1 MASAPS
7 HKSSMSNLEPPP
19 DVRDKS
25 ERKRSYRVP
34 PPPAPI
40 DIPEPVDVRRPQ
52 RRPPSPLRNSYTPD
66 DASEDGSDDE
76 NEQWG
81 RDPSSPSPSIT
92 KIASEFAH
100 RVGALVGSAG
110 SRNSQ
115 HLPTQAELEA
125 EAERER
131 ERSRREA
138 EMIMRREAE
147 ERKMVEDGVFA
158 MMDGSSQK
166 QPLQPPPP
174 RSQTMSSN
182 RSSPSSSPK
191 EKENWFMAVK
201 NKLTPTKEP
210 LTPAQQIIQEAKAK
224 EKEKEKKKGKEKEKD
239 PKEWPSTPSRKF
251 SDPAFLNLAATTSPE
266 PVTPPRPVA
275 QNGTMTPSPGRSID
289 STRDGPPL
297 YAQFNNQRIL
307 VVPETLLTIA
317 RRFEKLERWT
327 VSHVRALEERMGD
340 VERWL
345 VEKEKEK
352 EEETAAAQ
360 DDDEE
365 AAARSENNE
374 KSGFH
379 SDEDEDSGKEDELFE
394 IREELVELQGRVG
407 ELGREMAKL
416 MTAPL
421 NLASGPA
428 RNAAVGHSKYV
439 SQAASTPNSPPAPT
453 PALAPAVASAP
464 ILSQPLA
471 IAPTP
476 APTATAVPPTPTSIG
491 PRSLPALPVN
501 ARGQP
506 TATPVRPKEPTSP
519 PTAQRSSSVLSS
531 GSGRTRL
538 PYPTG
543 DYTSPP
549 GSIPTKQDVLSPTN
563 SPPSSLTEATRKRPL
578 SIAGLPSDSSSIFQA
593 SQSSTPST
601 SGLPSRQ
608 EPSSVRALSPNPKPS
623 TGTSPISSGQRQPS
637 ISPTP
642 RKRYTVALG
651 QPISSANTADRD
663 EYDWRERATFSAS
676 PVAKADVFGDDED
689 EHRNSYSDASEDDY
703 SEARAIQHSRDG
715 TIGKSESHLANPPTI
730 PNDTLR
736 RGNSTTT
743 PPRESPGSRVRAQ
756 SSYGPPKGFHMSML
770 SATSSANASPSPIAP
785 LRPRVRSKSIDPI
798 GLGISV
804 PNGNG
809 RFVDPLVLRKEL
821 EPKTPRT
828 PKFERGRKVPVGEL
842 VAFFDQERQ

>member
-19 DVRDKS
+19 DARDKA

-66 DASEDGSDDE
+66 DASEDGSEDE

-158 MMDGSSQK
+158 MMDSSSQK

-174 RSQTMSSN
+174 RSQTMGSN
-182 RSSPSSSPK
+182 QSSPSSSPK

-210 LTPAQQIIQEAKAK
+210 LTPAQQIIQETKA
-224 EKEKEKKKGKEKEKD
+224 KEKEKKKGKEKD
-239 PKEWPSTPSRKF
+239 PKEWPSTPSRKY
-251 SDPAFLNLAATTSPE
+251 SDPAFLKLAGATSSE

-275 QNGTMTPSPGRSID
+275 PNGAMTPSPGRSID

-297 YAQFNNQRIL
+297 YAQFNNQGIL
-307 VVPETLLTIA
+307 DVPETLLTIA

-340 VERWL
+340 VEHWL

-352 EEETAAAQ
+352 EEETAAQAAQ
-360 DDDEE
+360 DEE
-365 AAARSENNE
+365 AAARSEANE

-453 PALAPAVASAP
+453 PALAPVAASAP
-464 ILSQPLA
+464 TLSQAPA
-471 IAPTP
+471 TAPTSAP
-476 APTATAVPPTPTSIG
+476 AAVAVPPTPTSIG
-491 PRSLPALPVN
+491 PRSLPTIPVN
-501 ARGQP
+501 TPRQP
-506 TATPVRPKEPTSP
+506 TTTPVRPKEPTSP
-519 PTAQRSSSVLSS
+519 PTTQRSSSVLSS

-563 SPPSSLTEATRKRPL
+563 SPPSSLTETTRKRPL
-578 SIAGLPSDSSSIFQA
+578 SIAGLPSGSTSIFQA
-593 SQSSTPST
+593 SQLSSPSTP
-601 SGLPSRQ
+601 GLPSRQ
-608 EPSSVRALSPNPKPS
+608 EPSSIRALSPNPKPS
-623 TGTSPISSGQRQPS
+623 TRTSPISIGQRQPS

-651 QPISSANTADRD
+651 QPISSANAADLD
-663 EYDWRERATFSAS
+663 ECDWRERATFSTS
-676 PVAKADVFGDDED
+676 PVAKADVFSDDED
-689 EHRNSYSDASEDDY
+689 EHRNSFSDASEDDY
-703 SEARAIQHSRDG
+703 SEARAIGHSRDD
-715 TIGKSESHLANPPTI
+715 TIGKSESRLANPPTM

-736 RGNSTTT
+736 RGNSITT

>member
-52 RRPPSPLRNSYTPD
+52 RRPPSPLRNSYTPE

-76 NEQWG
+76 DEQWG

-110 SRNSQ
+110 SRSSQ

-166 QPLQPPPP
+166 RPLQPPPP
-174 RSQTMSSN
+174 RSQTMGSN

-224 EKEKEKKKGKEKEKD
+224 EKEKKKGKEKEKD
-239 PKEWPSTPSRKF
+239 PKEWPSTPSRKY
-251 SDPAFLNLAATTSPE
+251 SDPAFLHLAATTSPE
-266 PVTPPRPVA
+266 AVTPPRPVA
-275 QNGTMTPSPGRSID
+275 QNGVMTPSPGRSVD

-297 YAQFNNQRIL
+297 YAQFNNQGIL
-307 VVPETLLTIA
+307 DVPETLLTIA

-352 EEETAAAQ
+352 EEETAQ
-360 DDDEE
+360 DEE
-365 AAARSENNE
+365 AAACNENSE
-374 KSGFH
+374 KSSFH
-379 SDEDEDSGKEDELFE
+379 SDEDEDSGRENELSE

-421 NLASGPA
+421 NLTSGPA
-428 RNAAVGHSKYV
+428 RNAAVEHSKYV
-439 SQAASTPNSPPAPT
+439 SQAASTSNSPPAPA
-453 PALAPAVASAP
+453 PALAPAVASVPTRSQAP
-464 ILSQPLA
+464 A
-471 IAPTP
+471 TAPTP
-476 APTATAVPPTPTSIG
+476 VPRAAAAAVPPTPTSIG
-491 PRSLPALPVN
+491 PRSLPTIPVN
-501 ARGQP
+501 TPHQP
-506 TATPVRPKEPTSP
+506 TATPVHPKEPTSP
-519 PTAQRSSSVLSS
+519 PTTQRSSSVLSS

-578 SIAGLPSDSSSIFQA
+578 SIAGLPSDGSSIFQA
-593 SQSSTPST
+593 SQSSSPST
-601 SGLPSRQ
+601 PGLPSRQ
-608 EPSSVRALSPNPKPS
+608 EPSNIRALNPNPKPS
-623 TGTSPISSGQRQPS
+623 AGTSPISSGQRQPS

-651 QPISSANTADRD
+651 QPINSANAAERD
-663 EYDWRERATFSAS
+663 EHDRRERATFSAS
-676 PVAKADVFGDDED
+676 PVAKADVFGDDEY
-689 EHRNSYSDASEDDY
+689 EYRNSYSDASEDDY
-703 SEARAIQHSRDG
+703 SEARAIGHSRDD
-715 TIGKSESHLANPPTI
+715 TIGKSESRLANPPTM
-730 PNDTLR
+730 PNDTFR

-756 SSYGPPKGFHMSML
+756 SSYGPPKSFHMSML

-821 EPKTPRT
+821 EPKMSRT